1 MSKAAELDSDFY
13 ISENQDV
20 AEAIFNGRLESSIKH
35 FELFGARELRAPN
48 ELFSPS
54 FYLEKKQ
61 RRCYCC

>member
-35 FELFGARELRAPN
+35 FELFGARELGT
-48 ELFSPS
+48 
-54 FYLEKKQ
+54 K
-61 RRCYCC
+61 